1 MDGYECRDII
11 IEAVPSSGIRFGVY
25 IQDDGTIIIRPS
37 NTIIPEVCSA
47 NYANPLIPLEV
58 HIPNNGII
66 IIRPRNT
73 IISEGCSANYANPPI
88 PQNYKY
94 FCGGWNNGF
103 VIERCSDKSKFVWI
117 PVGSL
122 DSDGTLDGEHFSEK
136 FGRLNFRNEKFSDD
150 AFNEPLKG
158 ELLEQLESVEKYGG
172 FYLSCYNISK
182 SSAGKPRSIEGVMPW
197 VNINFYD
204 AKEIASTIEDGEA
217 VKSHLPF
224 GAEYDSVLR
233 WLLQTKVRTLAQI
246 AEDSTKWGKYRDSK
260 ELEILRTGGKK
271 EYRDNNIDNL
281 AGTLTEWTQERYGSD
296 IRVIRGGS
304 YHNLGNA
311 SPVAYRDRSFPDHRY
326 GDTGFRA
333 ALCIK

>member
-11 IEAVPSSGIRFGVY
+11 IEAEPSSGIRFGVY
-25 IQDDGTIIIRPS
+25 IQDDGTIIIRPR
-37 NTIIPEVCSA
+37 NTIISGVCSA
-47 NYANPLIPLEV
+47 NYANPLEV
-58 HIPNNGII
+58 HIPNDEMI

-73 IISEGCSANYANPPI
+73 IISGVCSANYANPPI

-94 FCGGWNNGF
+94 SCGEWNNGF
-103 VIERCSDKSKFVWI
+103 VIERCSDKSQFVWI

-136 FGRLNFRNEKFSDD
+136 FGRLNFMNEKFSDD

-158 ELLEQLESVEKYGG
+158 ELLEQLESVKKYGG
-172 FYLSCYNISK
+172 FYFSCHNISK
-182 SSAGKPRSIEGVMPW
+182 SSAGKPQSVERVRPW

-233 WLLQTKVRTLAQI
+233 WFRKTNVRTLLQI
-246 AEDSTKWGKYRDSK
+246 AEDSTEWGKYRNSGLLK
-260 ELEILRTGGKK
+260 ILKTRRTK
-271 EYRDNNIDNL
+271 EYRTNNICNL
-281 AGTLTEWTQERYGSD
+281 AGNLSEWTQEQYQSYY
-296 IRVIRGGS
+296 RVIRGGS
-304 YHNLGNA
+304 YRSLGYNY
-311 SPVAYRDRSFPDHRY
+311 PVAYRGYGYPGYRY
-326 GDTGFRA
+326 DNTGFRA
-333 ALCIK
+333 ALYIK